1 MDDEAK
7 LKTLVARLNAGD
19 EEALNELRTKYGEA
33 RRRRVHNRL
42 KQRGLQVSV
51 ESMDVCQSV
60 LQTLVKRIKVD
71 EHEPIENIMGYLVRA
86 AMYKIENFG
95 DKGKADRRD
104 HRRITQQGLDGV
116 DLASDDTSLSQ
127 RALLNEVSAIVR
139 EELAPLDRHVWELR
153 RQGMTWGQI
162 GAVVGRNADSLRIR
176 LERELQRIHR
186 QRWLGDETS

>member
-19 EEALNELRTKYGEA
+19 EEALNELWTKYGEA
-33 RRRRVHNRL
+33 LRRRVHNRL
-42 KQRGLQVSV
+42 KQRGLHVST

-60 LQTLVKRIKVD
+60 LQGLVKRIRVD
-71 EHEPIENIMGYLVRA
+71 EHELIKNIMGYLVRA
-86 AMYKIENFG
+86 AMYKIEDFG
-95 DKGKADRRD
+95 DKEKADRRN
-104 HRRITQQGLDGV
+104 HRRSALQGLDGV
-116 DLASDDTSLSQ
+116 DLASDDTSPSH
-127 RALLNEVSAIVR
+127 RARLNEVSAIVR